1 MDVRVYEKEVLSSDE
16 ETPLKGVVY
25 EPDGDPKGLF
35 QVVHGMT
42 EHIARYDK
50 FMREIASHGYVV
62 FGHDH
67 LGHGKTAGDKEKLGY
82 FKPKDGYD
90 YLARDVYYFA
100 CEMKRQYGAPL
111 PFTLMGHSMGSFVV
125 RVAAT
130 RFFEPDSLIIM
141 GTGGK
146 NPASGLGLFMINLAK
161 AFKGEKY
168 RSEFIDKLIFGK
180 YNDKFKSENDPRSWL
195 TKDVSVR
202 RAFDA
207 DEYCNF
213 KFTLAAMKDLVTL
226 NRIANSKSFYN
237 ELAKDTRV
245 LMLSGKDD
253 PVGNYGKG
261 VTEVYNK
268 IRRKGIN
275 VNMKLYENC
284 RHEILNDDSY
294 DDVVKDILEFIKV
307 RR

>member
-42 EHIARYDK
+42 EHIARY
-50 FMREIASHGYVV
+50 
-62 FGHDH
+62 
-67 LGHGKTAGDKEKLGY
+67 
-82 FKPKDGYD
+82 
-90 YLARDVYYFA
+90 
-100 CEMKRQYGAPL
+100 
-111 PFTLMGHSMGSFVV
+111 
-125 RVAAT
+125 
-130 RFFEPDSLIIM
+130 
-141 GTGGK
+141 
-146 NPASGLGLFMINLAK
+146 
-161 AFKGEKY
+161 
-168 RSEFIDKLIFGK
+168 
-180 YNDKFKSENDPRSWL
+180 DKFKSENDPRSWL

>member
-1 MDVRVYEKEVLSSDE
+1 M
-16 ETPLKGVVY
+16 
-25 EPDGDPKGLF
+25 
-35 QVVHGMT
+35 
-42 EHIARYDK
+42 
-50 FMREIASHGYVV
+50 
-62 FGHDH
+62 
-67 LGHGKTAGDKEKLGY
+67 
-82 FKPKDGYD
+82 
-90 YLARDVYYFA
+90 
-100 CEMKRQYGAPL
+100 
-111 PFTLMGHSMGSFVV
+111 
-125 RVAAT
+125 
-130 RFFEPDSLIIM
+130 
-141 GTGGK
+141 
-146 NPASGLGLFMINLAK
+146 
-161 AFKGEKY
+161 
-168 RSEFIDKLIFGK
+168 
-180 YNDKFKSENDPRSWL
+180 
-195 TKDVSVR
+195 
-202 RAFDA
+202 
-207 DEYCNF
+207 
-213 KFTLAAMKDLVTL
+213 VTL